1 MDDGS
6 TMGKGMVGCLTGET
20 SAVAS
25 KGVYVWVLSTVSKLE
40 KPDDGLKNGDAAN
53 AVGGFD
59 VWSSMMSELQVDS
72 AVDGFFT
79 KRPELSL

>member
-1 MDDGS
+1 
-6 TMGKGMVGCLTGET
+6 
-20 SAVAS
+20 
-25 KGVYVWVLSTVSKLE
+25 VLSTVSKLE